1 MTTQQELITC
11 SHWLDIIID
20 KASVQPETDTWLI
33 VFFLQLWKQ
42 WQYNWLCI
50 LCNNWASVSEPHT
63 YGVAGAEMRN
73 IFLSYVKEAPGS
85 KFVTRGGAGR
95 PIPLYHTRRARVAAP
110 AGQPWM
116 YVRRARETRQP
127 ICNTCYQS

>member
-73 IFLSYVKEAPGS
+73 IFLSYVKEAPGVQIRHARRRRPANTIVS
-85 KFVTRGGAGR
+85 YAARACCGTGR
-95 PIPLYHTRRARVAAP
+95 PTVD
-110 AGQPWM
+110 
-116 YVRRARETRQP
+116 VREE
-127 ICNTCYQS
+127 S